1 MQIICICSIIENM
14 TKNNND
20 IHTTLETHN
29 LKKTSGRIA
38 LLEVL
43 QQSPSPLSI
52 DQIKSQLSSNITTI
66 YRMLE
71 VFVDKGIVYQTDFR
85 DGKAYFELQDKHHHH
100 VTCTKCGTR
109 EDIDICIAQKISPL
123 EKQLKQFNNIKSHML
138 EFFGVCNK
146 CDE

>member
-1 MQIICICSIIENM
+1 MK
-14 TKNNND
+14 KNNNT
-20 IHTTLETHN
+20 IYNLLEDHN

-38 LLEVL
+38 LLNML
-43 QQSPSPLSI
+43 QESSKPLSI
-52 DQIKSQLSSNITTI
+52 DQIKTHLSSNITTI

-71 VFVDKGIVYQTDFR
+71 VFVEKGIVYQTDFR

-109 EDIDICIAQKISPL
+109 EDIDICIAKKISPL
-123 EKQLKQFNNIKSHML
+123 EKQLKQFRNIKSHML

-146 CDE
+146 CEK